1 MNGRKVAFVSATQI
15 ERSTQY
21 TKAATE
27 TEPGVLKALHP
38 EEFLKIIKEAAQNSD
53 YVIAEV
59 HWGTEG
65 MLYQDELQRHLAEQI
80 AEAGADVIIGGH
92 PHRLQ
97 GAAFVGDV
105 PIAYSLGNFWF
116 STGTLYTTLAKVT
129 ITEDGTVKLSFVP
142 CIQQNLTTRILTE
155 PEEQSD
161 FYEYLA
167 SISTDI
173 GIDADGVVYNKN
185 ADDYPAGEILYD
197 SDTSQTDIIGM
208 ADNEGDAIDIVGNL
222 REDR

>member
-15 ERSTQY
+15 ERSKQY

-38 EEFLKIIKEAAQNSD
+38 ENFKIVEEAAQNSD

-65 MLYQDELQRHLAEQI
+65 MLYPDQSQRHLAEQI
-80 AEAGADVIIGGH
+80 AQAGADVIIGGH

-116 STGTLYTTLAKVT
+116 STGTLYTTLSKVT

-155 PEEQSD
+155 PEERSD
-161 FYEYLA
+161 FMNIWLLFPQ
-167 SISTDI
+167 ISELMRT
-173 GIDADGVVYNKN
+173 GWF
-185 ADDYPAGEILYD
+185 
-197 SDTSQTDIIGM
+197 IIKVRM
-208 ADNEGDAIDIVGNL
+208 TI
-222 REDR
+222 R

>member
-1 MNGRKVAFVSATQI
+1 M
-15 ERSTQY
+15 
-21 TKAATE
+21 
-27 TEPGVLKALHP
+27 KALHP
-38 EEFLKIIKEAAQNSD
+38 EKFLKIVKEAAQNSD

-65 MLYQDELQRHLAEQI
+65 MLYPDQSQRHLAEQI
-80 AEAGADVIIGGH
+80 AQAGADVIIGGH

-97 GAAFVGDV
+97 GTTFVGDV

-155 PEEQSD
+155 PEERSD

-167 SISTDI
+167 SVSMDI
-173 GIDADGVVYNKN
+173 GIDADGVVYNKDRKSTRLN
-185 ADDYPAGEILYD
+185 SGHR
-197 SDTSQTDIIGM
+197 SQSRM
-208 ADNEGDAIDIVGNL
+208 PSSA
-222 REDR
+222 

>member
-15 ERSTQY
+15 ERSKQY

-38 EEFLKIIKEAAQNSD
+38 EKFLKIVEEAAQNSD

-65 MLYQDELQRHLAEQI
+65 MLYPDQSQRI
-80 AEAGADVIIGGH
+80 
-92 PHRLQ
+92 Q

-116 STGTLYTTLAKVT
+116 STGTLYTTLSKVT

-155 PEEQSD
+155 SEERSD

-167 SISTDI
+167 SISADI
-173 GIDADGVVYNKN
+173 GIDADGVVYHKN

-197 SDTSQTDIIGM
+197 SDTSRTDIIGM

>member
-1 MNGRKVAFVSATQI
+1 M
-15 ERSTQY
+15 
-21 TKAATE
+21 
-27 TEPGVLKALHP
+27 
-38 EEFLKIIKEAAQNSD
+38 
-53 YVIAEV
+53 
-59 HWGTEG
+59 
-65 MLYQDELQRHLAEQI
+65 
-80 AEAGADVIIGGH
+80 IIGGH

-97 GAAFVGDV
+97 GVAFVGDV

-116 STGTLYTTLAKVT
+116 STGTLYTTLSKVT

-155 PEEQSD
+155 PEERSD

-167 SISTDI
+167 SISADI
-173 GIDADGVVYNKN
+173 GIDVDGVVYHKS
-185 ADDYPAGEILYD
+185 ADDYPAEEILYD
-197 SDTSQTDIIGM
+197 SDTSRTDIIGM

>member
-1 MNGRKVAFVSATQI
+1 M
-15 ERSTQY
+15 
-21 TKAATE
+21 
-27 TEPGVLKALHP
+27 
-38 EEFLKIIKEAAQNSD
+38 
-53 YVIAEV
+53 
-59 HWGTEG
+59 
-65 MLYQDELQRHLAEQI
+65 
-80 AEAGADVIIGGH
+80 IIGGL

-116 STGTLYTTLAKVT
+116 STGTLYTTLSKVT
-129 ITEDGTVKLSFVP
+129 ITEDGTVKLSFDP
-142 CIQQNLTTRILTE
+142 CIQRILTE

-167 SISTDI
+167 SISADI
-173 GIDADGVVYNKN
+173 GIDADGVVYHKS

-197 SDTSQTDIIGM
+197 SDTSRTDIIGM
-208 ADNEGDAIDIVGNL
+208 ADNEGDAIDIVVNL